1 MSLCLAHTQ
10 SCMSVHI
17 LADFIAFCFPGREFK
32 LLQGNY
38 SEEWEKRKQQKQS
51 FLTQPTARGC
61 GSQKPF
67 PPALL
72 PIVTY
77 GSTYVEQ
84 KRAGTKA
91 LSGTLHKEQRG
102 HREKRNFIRGLSGS
116 ADLLRDHPDPGKEV
130 TATNCWSVHSKP
142 RETQALQFPWACL
155 NCLEFAHR
163 PGRNIHQG
171 PQSGGQSVWSPLLAH

>member
-1 MSLCLAHTQ
+1 LFSWKGIQA
-10 SCMSVHI
+10 V
-17 LADFIAFCFPGREFK
+17 AGK
-32 LLQGNY
+32 LQLRVG
-38 SEEWEKRKQQKQS
+38 KTKQQKQS

-77 GSTYVEQ
+77 GSIYVEQ

-91 LSGTLHKEQRG
+91 LSGTLSKEQRG
-102 HREKRNFIRGLSGS
+102 HHKKWNFIRGLSGS
-116 ADLLRDHPDPGKEV
+116 TDLLLDHPDPGKEV
-130 TATNCWSVHSKP
+130 AATNCWSGHGKP
-142 RETQALQFPWACL
+142 REKDTY
-155 NCLEFAHR
+155 FAVPTGLPQLPGVCTER

-171 PQSGGQSVWSPLLAH
+171 PQSGGSSVLSPFAVH